1 MQLSKF
7 SDYAFR
13 ALMYLGHN
21 TNKLCTVEELA
32 EKLYTS
38 PHHMKKV
45 IHKLASGNYILSSKG
60 RNGGIRLGLEPEKI
74 NLGEVLKYTEENLNI
89 FDCFSNKDCPLLTQG
104 CKLRAISY
112 EALNTFIQV
121 FSQYTLADIL

>member
-13 ALMYLGHN
+13 ALIYLAHN

-45 IHKLASGNYILSSKG
+45 IHKLASGNYIHSLKG
-60 RNGGIRLGLEPEKI
+60 RNGGLRLGLKAEKI

-89 FDCFSNKDCPLLTQG
+89 YDCFSSNDCPLLSRG
-104 CKLRAISY
+104 CKLKAVSY
-112 EALNTFIQV
+112 KALNSFIQE